1 MIDHSSSEATTQIL
15 QILLTFSSTA
25 HGAHELLELDPEAI
39 SPMLELSVQQPLV
52 LEILHHT
59 FLVGVT
65 LEDVSHEMI
74 CSKLNE
80 AISALIRSFRNAET
94 TQLFIF
100 LDNLLDNVPAW
111 VRVFMR
117 QDVLVD
123 AKFRNSRFSTLHH
136 GCLPWLQLSILPL

>member
-1 MIDHSSSEATTQIL
+1 M

-25 HGAHELLELDPEAI
+25 RGAHELLELDPEAI
-39 SPMLELSVQQPLV
+39 SPMLELSVQQTLL
-52 LEILHHT
+52 LEILHHI

-80 AISALIRSFRNAET
+80 AISALLRNSRNAET

-100 LDNLLDNVPAW
+100 LDNLLDSLPAW
-111 VRVFMR
+111 VRVFMG
-117 QDVLVD
+117 QNVLVD
-123 AKFRNSRFSTLHH
+123 ADLRNSRFSTLHH
-136 GCLPWLQLSILPL
+136 GCLPWLQLSILPV